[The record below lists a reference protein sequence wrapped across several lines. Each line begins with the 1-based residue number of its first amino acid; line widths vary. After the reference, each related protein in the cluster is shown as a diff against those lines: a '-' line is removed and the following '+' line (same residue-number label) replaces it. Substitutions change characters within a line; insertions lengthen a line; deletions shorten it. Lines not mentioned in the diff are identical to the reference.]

1 MGSSKAT
8 GDNEKM
14 SSANDVS
21 MDKLVLRYWDCSGRA
36 MLTRYMAYDAGLD
49 FVDEVVSV
57 NETFLGSWAT
67 TEKFLPEFA
76 GPLKALPVVHHHGET
91 INETGACA
99 QYVAEIA
106 GYMPDNPLDRAKVV
120 MICAHIYED
129 IQMPVSD
136 ALWEFK
142 DWDRDVLGGFGGPT
156 SGLTLKFANL
166 EEILRESTSGFAVG
180 NEISMADFA
189 IFYIIDIMKR
199 RMLEV
204 KSGPRAVELLFGDKP
219 AIATHQEM
227 MMARL
232 NIAKFR
238 QSDQWGRYGHYFSGK
253 GTIADKTHELDL
265 GDTELEGFEILA
277 SKLVTALS

>member
-1 MGSSKAT
+1 
-8 GDNEKM
+8 M
-14 SSANDVS
+14 SQANDVS
-21 MDKLVLRYWDCSGRA
+21 TEKLVLRYWDCSGRG
-36 MLTRYMAYDAGLD
+36 MLMRYMAYDAGLD
-49 FVDEVVSV
+49 FVDEVASV
-57 NETFLGSWAT
+57 NQTFLGSWAT

-76 GPLKALPVVHHHGET
+76 GPFKALPVVHHHGET

-129 IQMPVSD
+129 IQTPLGD

-166 EEILRESTSGFAVG
+166 EDILQKSTSGFAVG
-180 NEISMADFA
+180 NKISMADFA
-189 IFYIIDIMKR
+189 IFFIVDIIKR
-199 RMLEV
+199 RLLEV
-204 KSGPRAVELLFGDKP
+204 KSGPRAVELLFGDKH
-219 AIATHQEM
+219 AIAVHQEM
-227 MMARL
+227 MMARP

-238 QSDQWGRYGHYFSGK
+238 QSDQWRTYGHYFSGK
-253 GTIADKTHELDL
+253 GTIGDKTHELDL

-277 SKLVTALS
+277 SKLVTSLS

>member
-1 MGSSKAT
+1 MSHAKDGST
-8 GDNEKM
+8 
-14 SSANDVS
+14 
-21 MDKLVLRYWDCSGRA
+21 DKLVLRYWDCSGRG

-49 FVDEVVSV
+49 FVDEVASV

-67 TEKFLPEFA
+67 TEKFMPEFA
-76 GPLKALPVVHHHGET
+76 GPLKALPVVQHRGET

-99 QYVAEIA
+99 QYVAEIT
-106 GYMPDNPLDRAKVV
+106 GYMPENPLDRAKVV

-129 IQMPVSD
+129 IQTPVGD

-166 EEILRESTSGFAVG
+166 EDILQKSTSGFAVG
-180 NEISMADFA
+180 KEISMADFA
-189 IFYIIDIMKR
+189 IFFIVDIKR
-199 RMLEV
+199 RRLLEV

-219 AIATHQEM
+219 AIETHQEM
-227 MMARL
+227 MMTRP

-238 QSDQWGRYGHYFSGK
+238 KSDQWRRYGHYFSGK
-253 GTIADKTHELDL
+253 GTIGGKTHELDL
-265 GDTELEGFEILA
+265 GDTELEGFETLA
-277 SKLVTALS
+277 SKLVTSLS

>member
-1 MGSSKAT
+1 
-8 GDNEKM
+8 M
-14 SSANDVS
+14 SQANDVS
-21 MDKLVLRYWDCSGRA
+21 ADKLVLRYWDCSGRG
-36 MLTRYMAYDAGLD
+36 MLTRYMAYDAGLE

-67 TEKFLPEFA
+67 AEKFLPEFA
-76 GPLKALPVVHHHGET
+76 GPFKALPVVHHHGET
-91 INETGACA
+91 INETGAYA

-129 IQMPVSD
+129 IQTPLGD

-166 EEILRESTSGFAVG
+166 EDILQKSTSGFAVG

-189 IFYIIDIMKR
+189 IFYIVDIVKR
-199 RMLEV
+199 RMLDV
-204 KSGPRAVELLFGDKP
+204 KSGPRAAELLFGDKH
-219 AIATHQEM
+219 AIAAHQDM
-227 MMARL
+227 MMARP

-238 QSDQWGRYGHYFSGK
+238 QSDQWQTYGHYFSGK
-253 GTIADKTHELDL
+253 GTIGEKTHELDL
-265 GDTELEGFEILA
+265 GETELEGFEILA
-277 SKLVTALS
+277 SKLITSLS

>member
-1 MGSSKAT
+1 
-8 GDNEKM
+8 M
-14 SSANDVS
+14 SQANDVS
-21 MDKLVLRYWDCSGRA
+21 ADKLVLRYWDCSGRG
-36 MLTRYMAYDAGLD
+36 MLTRYMAYDAGLE
-49 FVDEVVSV
+49 FVDEVASV

-67 TEKFLPEFA
+67 EEKFLPEFA
-76 GPLKALPVVHHHGET
+76 GPFKALPVVHHHGET

-129 IQMPVSD
+129 IQTPLGD

-166 EEILRESTSGFAVG
+166 EDILQKSTSGFAVG

-189 IFYIIDIMKR
+189 IFYIVDIVKR
-199 RMLEV
+199 RMLDV
-204 KSGPRAVELLFGDKP
+204 KSGPRAAELLFGDKL
-219 AIATHQEM
+219 AIALHQEM
-227 MMARL
+227 MMARP

-238 QSDQWGRYGHYFSGK
+238 QSDQWQTYGHYFSGK
-253 GTIADKTHELDL
+253 GTIGDKTHELDL

-277 SKLVTALS
+277 SKLVTSLS